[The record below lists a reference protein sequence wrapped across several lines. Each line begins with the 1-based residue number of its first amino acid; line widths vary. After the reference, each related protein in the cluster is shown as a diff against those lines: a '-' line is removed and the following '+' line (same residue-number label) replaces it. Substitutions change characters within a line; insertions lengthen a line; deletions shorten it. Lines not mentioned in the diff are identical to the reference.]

1 MIYLVRN
8 IPVYINVSMYVL
20 SILSGIQHI
29 VHRVIY
35 RYFCSKREK
44 LLHFTCITYFKI
56 HLKKGLQYL
65 FLFGRMHSAPN
76 VKVKFT
82 NTAPS
87 TFINRENNEDF
98 WNTEIGSV
106 MKVVKCCYNSSIQF
120 C

>member
-1 MIYLVRN
+1 
-8 IPVYINVSMYVL
+8 
-20 SILSGIQHI
+20 
-29 VHRVIY
+29 
-35 RYFCSKREK
+35 
-44 LLHFTCITYFKI
+44 
-56 HLKKGLQYL
+56 
-65 FLFGRMHSAPN
+65 MHSALN

>member
-1 MIYLVRN
+1 MFQCMFSAYYLESN
-8 IPVYINVSMYVL
+8 ILNIELYTDISVQKEKSFSTLHVL
-20 SILSGIQHI
+20 LILKFHLKIRDYNI
-29 VHRVIY
+29 
-35 RYFCSKREK
+35 YFC
-44 LLHFTCITYFKI
+44 LGGCTAL
-56 HLKKGLQYL
+56 
-65 FLFGRMHSAPN
+65 N

>member
-1 MIYLVRN
+1 MFQCMFSAYYLEFN
-8 IPVYINVSMYVL
+8 ILYIELYTDISVQKEKSFSTLHVL
-20 SILSGIQHI
+20 LILK
-29 VHRVIY
+29 
-35 RYFCSKREK
+35 F
-44 LLHFTCITYFKI
+44 
-56 HLKKGLQYL
+56 HLTKGLQYL